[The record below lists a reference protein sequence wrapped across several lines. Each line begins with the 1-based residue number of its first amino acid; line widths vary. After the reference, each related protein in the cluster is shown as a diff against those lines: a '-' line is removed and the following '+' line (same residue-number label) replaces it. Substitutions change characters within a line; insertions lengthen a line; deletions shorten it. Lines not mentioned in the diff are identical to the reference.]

1 MTTRW
6 NSEVVGKLKD
16 GARKTLLEL
25 GIEEEDIVEFEVTAF
40 TYIFCSHVYSP
51 SGISKQPQ

>member
-1 MTTRW
+1 
-6 NSEVVGKLKD
+6 VGKLKD